1 MEEEKKGK
9 WYFSCPFLAV
19 TFIFFWPV
27 SLVLAIMRFRKRAE
41 QEGKYKT
48 RSKIALGVE
57 LVIIVGSILFA
68 VVTSYMDSSWKR
80 QFNNY
85 MQEENFTAASE
96 VLAEHSETTVYQ
108 ENMKYYLDLWEKSGD
123 YSEADEVIEKYY
135 NTLKDPVRFNE
146 NVESRIQAVEDK
158 FSPEQKKR
166 VISILDKV
174 SEARYIKESQVKAEE
189 ESKAQE
195 ESRKAAEQE
204 SKQESEAQV
213 ESQKAAEE
221 AARKASEAQA
231 ESQKAAEKE
240 SQKESMA
247 QKESKR
253 TEEKRKVQSQ
263 AAEEKNQKEKEE
275 AQARIEEN
283 ITDYIKKSDSK
294 TLKKLQKENADWVK
308 SAIKGKMRDAAQTV
322 DQGKYGV
329 DIIDDYCDL
338 YRELY
343 GADDIRN
350 IIDVTQKIRSL
361 RHTDEILDHI
371 TVAGK
376 MFSIED
382 AYNMYESRE
391 LYVTQRLETK
401 YDDTIAGAVQKGI
414 DSLDQPKG
422 SEWVAYDVRYEAY
435 GQYPGDDCAVICA
448 SQKNP
453 FSKAGTY
460 YISYIVSN
468 ETRNLK
474 DSKGFT
480 STVPVYYMLDNVD
493 DLYTRY
499 TNSEERKAEIS
510 QEIDRL
516 KLILAM

>member
-1 MEEEKKGK
+1 
-9 WYFSCPFLAV
+9 
-19 TFIFFWPV
+19 
-27 SLVLAIMRFRKRAE
+27 
-41 QEGKYKT
+41 
-48 RSKIALGVE
+48 
-57 LVIIVGSILFA
+57 
-68 VVTSYMDSSWKR
+68 
-80 QFNNY
+80 
-85 MQEENFTAASE
+85 
-96 VLAEHSETTVYQ
+96 
-108 ENMKYYLDLWEKSGD
+108 
-123 YSEADEVIEKYY
+123 
-135 NTLKDPVRFNE
+135 
-146 NVESRIQAVEDK
+146 
-158 FSPEQKKR
+158 
-166 VISILDKV
+166 
-174 SEARYIKESQVKAEE
+174 
-189 ESKAQE
+189 
-195 ESRKAAEQE
+195 
-204 SKQESEAQV
+204 
-213 ESQKAAEE
+213 
-221 AARKASEAQA
+221 
-231 ESQKAAEKE
+231 
-240 SQKESMA
+240 
-247 QKESKR
+247 
-253 TEEKRKVQSQ
+253 
-263 AAEEKNQKEKEE
+263 
-275 AQARIEEN
+275 
-283 ITDYIKKSDSK
+283 
-294 TLKKLQKENADWVK
+294 
-308 SAIKGKMRDAAQTV
+308 MRDAAQTV